1 MERKIGE
8 EFDYNGHKL
17 KVLETAMGTCAGCVF
32 MDNCHDNEPV
42 VGACNANARADKR
55 QVVFVEV
62 AQTSD
67 EEPQKQE
74 LNLCEVLSECPEG
87 TSFWSPLL
95 GDVKFWGV
103 SESLVTV
110 EDKAGNSW
118 DINSDSTLTIGGIG
132 GVTSEEPMLFPS
144 RELRDWS
151 KWECP
156 KPKKPKFDPKTLMV
170 FDKVLA
176 FFDNIWFC
184 DFFSHINESNAPKI
198 CGCMGTGNRSR
209 VIPYNDETKHLVGTS
224 DEAPE
229 FYKYW
234 ED

>member
-156 KPKKPKFDPKTLMV
+156 KPKKPKFDPKTLKP
-170 FDKVLA
+170 FDEVLVRDNYSLWCCGLFSFLGGNNKVVT
-176 FFDNIWFC
+176 
-184 DFFSHINESNAPKI
+184 
-198 CGCMGTGNRSR
+198 TGAWKYA
-209 VIPYNDETKHLVGTS
+209 VPYNDDTKHLLGTT

-229 FYKYW
+229 YYRYW

>member
-8 EFDYNGHKL
+8 EFDYNGQKL
-17 KVLETAMGTCAGCVF
+17 KVVETIMGTCAGCF
-32 MDNCHDNEPV
+32 FKDD
-42 VGACNANARADKR
+42 CNHYVKAVAGDCYTNVRADKR

-67 EEPQKQE
+67 EEPQKQK

-87 TSFWSPLL
+87 TPFWSPML

-144 RELRDWS
+144 REQRDWS

-156 KPKKPKFDPKTLMV
+156 KPKKPKFDPKTLKP
-170 FDKVLA
+170 FDEVLVRDNYSLWCCGLFSFLGGNNKVVT
-176 FFDNIWFC
+176 
-184 DFFSHINESNAPKI
+184 
-198 CGCMGTGNRSR
+198 TGAWKYA
-209 VIPYNDETKHLVGTS
+209 VPYNDDTKHLLGTT

-229 FYKYW
+229 YYRFW
-234 ED
+234 DD